1 MCVYSKRRRD
11 GALRGVQL
19 EPAHILVEA
28 FEDGIVEVLARFR
41 VVRIAENRV
50 VICLIP
56 DVDVAAGE
64 AVL

>member
-1 MCVYSKRRRD
+1 
-11 GALRGVQL
+11 L